1 MQHWWQDKVLYQIYP
16 RSYKDTNGDGIGDIP
31 GIIEKL
37 DYLEELGIGGIW
49 LSPIFKSPQADNGYD
64 VANYEDIEPMFG
76 TLDDLDELIAEAD
89 KRGIKII
96 LDLVLNHT
104 SDEHYWFQ
112 EALKGPD
119 NPYYDYYIWRDGE
132 PDVLP
137 NDMGSTFSGPA
148 WTYHEEMGQWY
159 FHQYHKKQPDLNWD
173 NQDMR
178 QDIYAMINRWID
190 KGVGGFRLDV
200 IDHLAKDVD
209 QGQLIRYP
217 EIHDIIKEL
226 SENCFQGKDV
236 LTVGEA
242 WSATLDE
249 SKLWSNPD
257 GSELAM
263 VFQFEHIGL
272 DQVEGKEKWDLF
284 PLDFMKLKE
293 VLSRWQVGLHNKG
306 WNSLFFENHDV
317 PRIISRWGNDGEHR
331 VQSAKMFGTLIHGMQ
346 GTPYIYQGQEI
357 GMTNAHWDDI
367 SKYRDVE
374 SLNMHADRLSRGFTE
389 ESIMESLMAKS
400 RDNARTPMQWDASEN
415 AGFTDGEAWIDVNN
429 NYTEINVAS
438 QADDED
444 SILSHYKALV
454 QLRKDYPVI
463 VDGTFELLLTDDEE
477 VFAYRRELD
486 GAELVVVCNFYE
498 NELERDLA
506 EIVDGMEVL
515 LASYST
521 VDETNTLRPYESRI
535 YFKQG

>member
-31 GIIEKL
+31 GIIDKL

-64 VANYEDIEPMFG
+64 VADYEDIEPMLG
-76 TLDDLDELIAEAD
+76 TLSDLDELIAEAD

-119 NPYYDYYIWRDGE
+119 NPYYDYYIWRDGN

-173 NQDMR
+173 NQAMR
-178 QDIYAMINRWID
+178 QDIYDMINRWID
-190 KGVGGFRLDV
+190 KDVGGFRLDV

-257 GSELAM
+257 GSELSM

-317 PRIISRWGNDGEHR
+317 PRIISRWGNDKEHR

-367 SKYRDVE
+367 NKYRDVE
-374 SLNMHADRLSRGFTE
+374 SLNMHADRLNRGYTE

-400 RDNARTPMQWDASEN
+400 RDNARTPMQWDASDN
-415 AGFTDGEAWIDVNN
+415 AGFTDGQPWIDVND
-429 NYTEINVAS
+429 NYTEINVAT
-438 QADDED
+438 QIDDED
-444 SILSHYKALV
+444 SIFNHYKALL
-454 QLRKDYPVI
+454 QFRKDYPVI
-463 VDGTFELLLTDDEE
+463 VDGTYELLWADDEE
-477 VFAYRRELD
+477 VFAYRRKLD
-486 GAELVVVCNFYE
+486 GAELIVVCNFYD
-498 NELERDLA
+498 NELERDVSA
-506 EIVDGMEVL
+506 ITEDMEVL
-515 LASYST
+515 LVSYP
-521 VDETNTLRPYESRI
+521 VIDDANTLRPYESRI
-535 YFKQG
+535 YFKQA